1 MTINDFK
8 NKVNSFNVNSFA
20 KLSIFDNRNQV
31 VEAVRTSWNSS
42 ETPSGTSWA
51 GDVTWDGGEVGQS
64 YARIFKIHKRTYKYR
79 FINISGDTRRN
90 LDINQNAEIFS
101 KTAYWSKIVRNFKS
115 KSIDITDF
123 AGRSVTISPKK
134 EIQIILINH
143 FKRHLNG

>member
-42 ETPSGTSWA
+42 ETPSGTSWE
-51 GDVTWDGGEVGQS
+51 GDVTWSGSETDPK
-64 YARIFKIHKRTYKYR
+64 YANFFKIRKRTYKYR
-79 FINISGDTRRN
+79 RINISGDTRRN
-90 LDINQNAEIFS
+90 LDINKNAEIFS
-101 KTAYWSKIVRNFKS
+101 KTAYWSKIVRNFKN

-143 FKRHLNG
+143 FKKHLNG